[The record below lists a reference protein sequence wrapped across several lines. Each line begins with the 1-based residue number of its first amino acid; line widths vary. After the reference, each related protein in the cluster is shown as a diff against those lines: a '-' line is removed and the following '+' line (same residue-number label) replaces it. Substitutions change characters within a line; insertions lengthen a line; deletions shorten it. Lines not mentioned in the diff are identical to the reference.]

1 MSRVR
6 ALFRRLLQ
14 PGRGA
19 DRQANPGAA
28 AKGEGTA
35 GAPRDDTSRA
45 LRALTR
51 QVNELQA
58 LIHQQGAFTT
68 EALRRSG
75 WQSDEE
81 AAQQV
86 ALQRTL
92 RAIRGTGDVIV
103 GPWTGEVGFELLYW
117 IPFLGWLTGQGLDSR
132 RMVVVSRGGAAP
144 WYAHL
149 TSRYVD
155 ILDLVSPE
163 EFRVRTAGPKK
174 QVQSRDAFEGELL
187 EKARQASGVD
197 DAAAVVHPS
206 AMYRL
211 FAALWRKRATVGLV
225 ESFTAPRALTRP
237 VPIHPS
243 ELPDGLPPDY
253 LAAKFYFSKAFPDS
267 TANRRFVSDLVR
279 SVSAQAPLLLLST
292 SLRLDEHSDF
302 QAASGS
308 GVFVLD
314 AHAIPQKNLEL
325 QTRVICGSR
334 GFIGT
339 YGGFSYLAPF
349 YGVRSLSFFSRR
361 YGFESHH
368 LDLACR
374 VFDRLLPG
382 GFLALDRRA
391 ADLVSPSVGRWMTQ
405 APGAPRPA
413 ADDERD
419 ARHETEDA
427 LT

>member
-1 MSRVR
+1 MGE
-6 ALFRRLLQ
+6 L
-14 PGRGA
+14 RG
-19 DRQANPGAA
+19 
-28 AKGEGTA
+28 
-35 GAPRDDTSRA
+35 
-45 LRALTR
+45 L
-51 QVNELQA
+51 V
-58 LIHQQGAFTT
+58 HQQGAFTMD
-68 EALRRSG
+68 ALRRAG

-81 AAQQV
+81 AAQQA
-86 ALQRTL
+86 ALERAL
-92 RAIRGTGDVIV
+92 RATRGTGDIIV

-117 IPFLGWLTGQGLDSR
+117 IPFLGWLAGQGLDRR

-174 QVQSRDAFEGELL
+174 QEETRDEFESELL
-187 EKARQASGVD
+187 AKARQAAGI
-197 DAAAVVHPS
+197 DAGAAVVHLHPA

-225 ESFTAPRALTRP
+225 ESFTAHQVLAPSGP
-237 VPIHPS
+237 VEAH
-243 ELPDGLPPDY
+243 ELPAGVPRDY
-253 LAAKFYFSKAFPDS
+253 LVAKFYFSKAFPDN
-267 TANRRFVSDLVR
+267 TENRRFVSSLVR
-279 SVSAQAPLLLLST
+279 RVSAQAPLVLLST
-292 SLRLDEHSDF
+292 SVRLDEHSDF

-314 AHAIPQKNLEL
+314 THAMPQKNLDL
-325 QTRVICGSR
+325 QTRVISGSR

-349 YGVRSLSFFSRR
+349 YGVRSVSFFSRR
-361 YGFESHH
+361 FGFESHH
-368 LDLACR
+368 LDLANR

-391 ADLVSPSVGRWMTQ
+391 ADLVSPSVSSWMEGPRPVPQ
-405 APGAPRPA
+405 APV
-413 ADDERD
+413 DERED
-419 ARHETEDA
+419 GQRERADA